1 MNARWHAVRLLLTA
15 TWRRTIHAPAAT
27 VALLIALTLP
37 LTLGLLVPSY
47 ADAAG
52 LRILNDQL
60 ASQARQTQ
68 RPAMSLLFR
77 HVRGSKATPW
87 RTILAADNL
96 VAQNAAQFLGIPL
109 QRITRHI
116 RTIPLQIML
125 VDGQTAG
132 IPLGTAPIATLIG
145 IEDYMRVVNG
155 RLPKPTASQTEAM
168 ISLNS
173 ANALGLNVGDTIVAS
188 TANGKQSL
196 PITIVGLWKA
206 LNPTSPDWL
215 YDPATLD
222 SLMLVD
228 PQNMQTQVSAVFPD
242 SVAQAAW
249 YLQPAPIALGPGD
262 IGTLE
267 ARIRTLAQELA
278 KVPAKLERSPL
289 ESFSTAQTTITALT
303 IRTGA
308 VAAPI
313 ALLALF
319 FVVQLAT
326 INYER
331 RRDEYALLR
340 SRGVSMLWMA
350 GVSTIE
356 WFCYVTLTAII
367 AIPSAI
373 FATQIMLRTQSFL
386 QITTIPTPL
395 NGLPSNAFVGFAA
408 IALIIIGLGIR
419 PVIMS
424 GRNTLSTSGKSRR
437 SDQLRSVAR
446 LLIEVLVVAAV
457 GYGYYQLQSQQ
468 SREGDLFSN
477 PLTLAL
483 PVITTLG
490 MALIANRI
498 IPLFLVLAEKISR
511 RGENIA
517 PILALQSIARRP
529 ERLQTTILLLTLTL
543 GVGGYVASMAATVDK
558 ASLDGLRYRIG
569 TDTQFIET
577 AASRTTA
584 STSGERYLLTPLGA
598 HKKIPGI
605 LDYAPV
611 GIYAA
616 RINLGGKQIDT
627 NLIGVDR
634 RRFPA
639 VVPYFQDEWLGNNNA
654 LGILMNQL
662 ARTRDGVIIS
672 QNIAGTSA
680 IGDRI
685 AVTLVVDDIE
695 QETRMRIVGIVTG
708 WPGQYADDHPFVVT
722 NLSFIS
728 DEIGFMPPSD
738 VWVRRDITV
747 TLDELYTAARS
758 AAIPVLDIIDLEVA
772 RLHEFT
778 RPERQGLFG
787 MLSVGFVAATGL
799 SIMAIFVSAL
809 ATLRQRSIELGML
822 QAMGMPMHSARN
834 VIIIEQS
841 IVTGSGIICGL
852 IAAIST
858 ARTILPYIKAGVA
871 PHPDVP
877 SNQPLTAWGTLSMM
891 VLIYAVALVG
901 TALLAFNTV
910 QRLRIADAVKLG
922 DEN

>member
-15 TWRRTIHAPAAT
+15 TWRRTTQAPAAT
-27 VALLIALTLP
+27 VALLLALTLP

-68 RPAMSLLFR
+68 RPALSLLFR
-77 HVRGSKATPW
+77 HVRGSSATPW

-96 VAQNAAQFLGIPL
+96 VAQNATQFLALPM

-116 RTIPLQIML
+116 RTVPFQIML
-125 VDGQTAG
+125 IAGQNAG
-132 IPLGTAPIATLIG
+132 IPLGNAAIASLVGVEDHMRIVTGRAATANTNP
-145 IEDYMRVVNG
+145 
-155 RLPKPTASQTEAM
+155 TEAL
-168 ISLNS
+168 ISL
-173 ANALGLNVGDTIVAS
+173 ANANTLGLNVGDTIVAS
-188 TANGKQSL
+188 SPNGKQSL
-196 PITIVGLWKA
+196 PITIVGIWQA

-215 YDPATLD
+215 YDPSTLD
-222 SLMLVD
+222 SLILVD
-228 PQNMQTQVSAVFPD
+228 PAHMQTNISQTFPD
-242 SVAQAAW
+242 AVAQAAW
-249 YLQPAPIALGPGD
+249 YLQPMPLALGPGD

-267 ARIRTLAQELA
+267 ARIRALAQELA

-289 ESFSTAQTTITALT
+289 DSFRSAQATITALT

-326 INYER
+326 INHER

-340 SRGVSMLWMA
+340 SRGVAVFWMT
-350 GVSTIE
+350 GVGVLE
-356 WFCYVTLTAII
+356 WLCYVMLTTII
-367 AIPSAI
+367 AVPSAI

-386 QITTIPTPL
+386 QMTTIATPL
-395 NGLPSNAFVGFAA
+395 TGLPSNAFVGFGA

-419 PVIMS
+419 PIVMS
-424 GRNTLSTSGKSRR
+424 GRNTLSTSGKSRHNN
-437 SDQLRSVAR
+437 QLRTVGR
-446 LLIEVLVVAAV
+446 ILIEVLVLAAV
-457 GYGYYQLQSQQ
+457 WYGYYQLQSAQ
-468 SREGDLFSN
+468 SREGDLFSD

-483 PVITTLG
+483 PVITTLA
-490 MALIANRI
+490 MALIANRVV
-498 IPLFLVLAEKISR
+498 PLLLVLAEKISR
-511 RGENIA
+511 RGDYIA
-517 PILALQSIARRP
+517 LILALQSLARRP

-543 GVGGYVASMAATVDK
+543 GVGGYVASMAATVDN
-558 ASLDGLRYRIG
+558 ASLAGLRYRIG

-577 AASRTTA
+577 ATSRNTTT
-584 STSGERYLLTPLGA
+584 STGDRYLLTPLGA
-598 HKKIPGI
+598 HKKLPGM

-611 GIYAA
+611 GNYAA
-616 RINLGGKQIDT
+616 RVSLGGNQIDT
-627 NLIGVDR
+627 NLIGIDR

-639 VVPYFQDEWLGNNNA
+639 VVPYFDDEWLGNGNA
-654 LGILMNQL
+654 LGSLMNQL

-672 QNIAGTSA
+672 QSIAGTST

-685 AVTLVVDDIE
+685 AVTLIIDDVE

-708 WPGQYADDHPFVVT
+708 WPGQYPIDYPFVIT

-728 DEIGFMPPSD
+728 DEIGFVPPSD
-738 VWVRRDITV
+738 VWARRDTTV
-747 TLDELYTAARS
+747 SLDDLYAAARS

-772 RLHEFT
+772 RLNEFT

-822 QAMGMPMHSARN
+822 QAMGMAVQSARN

-877 SNQPLTAWGTLSMM
+877 SNQPLTAWGTLAVM
-891 VLIYAVALVG
+891 VLIYAIALAG